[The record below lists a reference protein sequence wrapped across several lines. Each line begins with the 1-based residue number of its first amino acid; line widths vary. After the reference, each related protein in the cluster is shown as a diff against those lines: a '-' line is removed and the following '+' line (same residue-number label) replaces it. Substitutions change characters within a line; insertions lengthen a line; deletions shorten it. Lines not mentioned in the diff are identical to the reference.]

1 MFQHDQLCHILL
13 QHDVHYMIVDVYGN
27 MFVLDNMTDFE
38 YSVSTVSE
46 FSMFCLADF
55 FDDVNILLTT
65 DDAHR
70 SFV

>member
-13 QHDVHYMIVDVYGN
+13 QHDVHYTIVDVYGN

>member
-1 MFQHDQLCHILL
+1 
-13 QHDVHYMIVDVYGN
+13 MIVDVYGN